1 MVDTQSPTDR
11 KPLPDVL
18 NSLAHHCPVR
28 TFAAGEVLRKKGQ
41 HYTSMYL
48 VTRGE
53 VSVDLGIGEAPLT
66 PTVGAHGLPIGEIG
80 FLRGLPATATV
91 TAATDVTALEI
102 TDDTL
107 SDLER
112 TAPDLAVSLLQF
124 LATTADER
132 TSHNIAL
139 AATLPNA
146 PKEQSIRILLC
157 RDDDML
163 LKAQRL
169 RYTVYCTELGRQ
181 SPNADHEKKIISD
194 ELDEFGTTFIAVEN
208 GETIGTL
215 RANRPSDGTIGILES
230 LYGMDTSEHNPDS
243 TVICTKFI
251 IARDK
256 RTSAAGI
263 KLVAAFARF
272 GVQHNLRE
280 CYIDCI
286 PSLRPFYTGLGFRK
300 SGEKFM
306 HRENGASIPMMV
318 DLVKSRRRIDRVLA
332 TLS

>member
-1 MVDTQSPTDR
+1 MRQ
-11 KPLPDVL
+11 
-18 NSLAHHCPVR
+18 N
-28 TFAAGEVLRKKGQ
+28 GQ

-48 VTRGE
+48 VTSGT
-53 VSVDLGIGEAPLT
+53 VKVDLGIGDQLLNPE
-66 PTVGAHGLPIGEIG
+66 VGMQGLPIGEIG

-91 TAATDVTALEI
+91 TATSPVEALAI
-102 TDDTL
+102 SDATL
-107 SDLER
+107 SELE
-112 TAPDLAVSLLQF
+112 TNAPNIAIALLQF

-139 AATLPNA
+139 ADTVPDA
-146 PKEQSIRILLC
+146 PTEQSIRILLC
-157 RDDDML
+157 RDEQML
-163 LKAQRL
+163 LKAQQL
-169 RYTVYCTELGRQ
+169 RYEVYCAELGRQ
-181 SPNADHEKKIISD
+181 SPHADHEKKTISD
-194 ELDEFGTTFIAVEN
+194 DLDNFGQTFIAVEN

-215 RANRPSDGTIGILES
+215 RANRPADGPIGILET
-230 LYGMDTSEHNPDS
+230 LYGMSASEHNPES

-251 IARDK
+251 IARNK

-300 SGEKFM
+300 SGEKFL
-306 HRENGASIPMMV
+306 HRENGPSIPMML
-318 DLVKSRRRIDRVLA
+318 DLLKSRRRIDRVLA

>member
-1 MVDTQSPTDR
+1 MTVSD
-11 KPLPDVL
+11 
-18 NSLAHHCPVR
+18 AHKLKGFDLLTGLSEHCPTR
-28 TFAAGEVLRKKGQ
+28 TFSAGDVLRKNGQ
-41 HYTSMYL
+41 HYTSMFL
-48 VTRGE
+48 VQKGR
-53 VSVDLGIGEAPLT
+53 VQVDLGLGGSVLTPDIGEN
-66 PTVGAHGLPIGEIG
+66 GLPIGEIG

-91 TAATDVTALEI
+91 TAETNVSALEI
-102 TDDTL
+102 TDQTL
-107 SDLER
+107 SKLE
-112 TAPDLAVSLLQF
+112 TAAPTTAVALLQF

-139 AATLPNA
+139 AETLPDA
-146 PKEQSIRILLC
+146 PKAQSIRILLC
-157 RDDDML
+157 RDTAML
-163 LKAQRL
+163 REAQRL
-169 RYTVYCTELGRQ
+169 RYTVYCSELGRQ
-181 SPNADHEKKIISD
+181 SPHADHDEKIIAD
-194 ELDEFGTTFIAVEN
+194 DLDKFGTTFIAVED
-208 GETIGTL
+208 GQTIGTL
-215 RANRPSDGTIGILES
+215 RANRPNEGSIGILES
-230 LYGMDTSEHNPDS
+230 LYGMTASEYNPHS

-300 SGEKFM
+300 SGEKFL
-306 HRENGASIPMMV
+306 HRENGASIPMKV
-318 DLVKSRRRIDRVLA
+318 DLVKSRRRIDRVLE